1 MFKEFQKEE
10 SYFEAS
16 SKKPH
21 KKGDAEEN
29 CGKCMECEDE
39 TYSLLDLMN
48 ISMESLN
55 NKVFKYIDDLQSNES
70 SSRYVQIK
78 RTQNWTRTNH
88 Y

>member
-1 MFKEFQKEE
+1 ME
-10 SYFEAS
+10 S
-16 SKKPH
+16 
-21 KKGDAEEN
+21 
-29 CGKCMECEDE
+29 EDE

-55 NKVFKYIDDLQSNES
+55 NKVFKYIDDLQSNQS
-70 SSRYVQIK
+70 TSRYVQIK